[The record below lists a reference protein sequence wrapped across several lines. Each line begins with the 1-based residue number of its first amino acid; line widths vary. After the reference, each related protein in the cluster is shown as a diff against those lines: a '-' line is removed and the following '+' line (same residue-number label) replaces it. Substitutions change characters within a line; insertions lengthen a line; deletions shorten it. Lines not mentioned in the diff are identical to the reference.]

1 MAVSGGLLAAPHS
14 LDSLRDPFQA
24 RLSQALGGD
33 VRFGGIALHGWQG
46 FRLTD
51 LSVRIPSDEGEHG
64 SLRATSAVIQLSPF
78 DILHGRQGVHTIQ
91 LEGALFDVNLDGLSK
106 QAANQVPG
114 ILQAFLETPGL
125 SIRGR
130 NGVMR
135 VYDQAGLPPLILT
148 NVEFDFHRPD
158 GVEAVRGSFHAQL
171 GNTPAERLDAHLYVD
186 SERHFDVF
194 LQGNRIGSRTIT
206 RVFPA
211 ASEYLLAGAFYPE
224 VRMTC
229 FKDRWFMMGR
239 GTFEGVDVFTRRHG
253 AVLGDGTF
261 QAAAAYSRD
270 SRELVIGHARL
281 ESSHLRGS
289 ARGTIRFMDGEPEI
303 ALEIEE
309 IEFPSPLRLEQ
320 LALEQPGTVARQA
333 ELGIGRFPYVPR
345 IGFPEIAGSH

>member
-1 MAVSGGLLAAPHS
+1 MAVSGGLVAASHP

-33 VRFGGIALHGWQG
+33 VRFGGIAPHGLQG

-51 LSVRIPSDEGEHG
+51 LSMDIPLENGEWG
-64 SLRATSAVIQLSPF
+64 RFRVPSAVIQLSPV
-78 DILHGRQGVHTIQ
+78 DLLQGRQAIHVI
-91 LEGALFDVNLDGLSK
+91 EIDGALFDVNLDGVSGQTAEQL
-106 QAANQVPG
+106 PG
-114 ILQAFLETPGL
+114 IMQAFLETPGL
-125 SIRGR
+125 SVRGR
-130 NGVMR
+130 NGAMR
-135 VYDQAGLPPLILT
+135 VYSRPGVPPLMLT
-148 NVEFDFHRPD
+148 NVEFDFQRPD
-158 GVEAVRGSFHAQL
+158 GEEAVSGRFHAQL
-171 GNTPAERLDAHLYVD
+171 GNTPAERLDAHFHVD
-186 SERHFDVF
+186 SRRRLDVVMR
-194 LQGNRIGSRTIT
+194 GNRLSSRTIT

-281 ESSHLRGS
+281 DSSHLRGS